1 MSPADFSDDVDPKER
16 ETPIEIRLGPAEMR
30 KVVEHVI
37 GGPAIR
43 VWITLEEALELE
55 AAGVPADWTAHKLS
69 DGRLAT
75 WRPARCLDQV
85 EEAEVRAEIESRII
99 TDDVT

>member
-16 ETPIEIRLGPAEMR
+16 GAIEVHLGPPEMR

-43 VWITLEEALELE
+43 VWITLDEAEMLE
-55 AAGVPADWTAHKLS
+55 AAGVPCDWTAHKLS
-69 DGRLAT
+69 DGRIAT
-75 WRPARCLDQV
+75 WRPARCLAELED
-85 EEAEVRAEIESRII
+85 AEVRAEIESRIL